1 MIKSVFNVTREDGTT
16 YQYNIKAMRGAP
28 VWSIREKEI
37 VRGYKAMRKSD
48 GQVMIDIR
56 VYTGR
61 SSSASVF
68 YAIVWLHGDIAAHG
82 VGKASGY
89 GYDKRSA
96 SIRSALRDLGV
107 ASDVREIAESG
118 DISRALRIMYR
129 DIFDEDCFI
138 AEFYA

>member
-1 MIKSVFNVTREDGTT
+1 MNDGLFNITRDDGVT
-16 YQYNIKAMRGAP
+16 YQYNIKTMRGAP
-28 VWSIREKEI
+28 VGNIRDKEI
-37 VRGYKAMRKSD
+37 VHGYQALRKSD
-48 GQVMIDIR
+48 GRSMIDIR

-82 VGKASGY
+82 IGKARGY

-96 SIRSALRDLGV
+96 SICHALRDLGV

-118 DISRALRIMYR
+118 DVYRALKVMYK

-138 AEFYA
+138 AEFQA